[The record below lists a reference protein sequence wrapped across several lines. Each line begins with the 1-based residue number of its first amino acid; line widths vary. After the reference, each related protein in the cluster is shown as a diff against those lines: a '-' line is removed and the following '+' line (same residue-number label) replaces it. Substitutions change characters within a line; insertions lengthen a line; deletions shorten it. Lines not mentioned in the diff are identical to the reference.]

1 MREVGC
7 DMKRPRKTR
16 GFTLLEVIITLSVL
30 SLLMLTAWGA
40 FEVGF
45 RTREKG
51 EGAAEEAA
59 RIRAATEV
67 MGRQLRSAVYY
78 FARDE
83 EEYAPFFVGSGSE
96 VSFITAYPQGSAG
109 TGLAWV
115 TYRVED
121 DKLVMYERT
130 GFRPDE
136 LYSVEESENSVLS
149 SVLLEGFGRLTFGYV
164 PREEE
169 GEEWEEVW
177 DAREEDS
184 LPSLV
189 RITVEGLDFFGDLTW
204 VEEVPLLTIAAGWG
218 MDDFEEPPEIEEQGE
233 SAGATPRIQ
242 PEADDLDEDFD
253 VE

>member
-1 MREVGC
+1 
-7 DMKRPRKTR
+7 MKRPCKTR
-16 GFTLLEVIITLSVL
+16 GFTLLEVMITLSVL

-51 EGAAEEAA
+51 EAAAEEAA
-59 RIRAATEV
+59 RIRLATDV

-96 VSFITAYPQGSAG
+96 LSFVTAYPQGSAG
-109 TGLAWV
+109 SGLAWV

-136 LYSVEESENSVLS
+136 LYSVDDSEKSVLS
-149 SVLLEGFGRLTFGYV
+149 TVLLEGFGRLSFGYM

-169 GEEWEEVW
+169 EEWEEEW
-177 DAREEDS
+177 DAREEES
-184 LPSLV
+184 LPALV
-189 RITVEGLDFFGDLTW
+189 RITVEGLDFFGALTW
-204 VEEVPLLTIAAGWG
+204 VEEVPLLTVAAGWG
-218 MDDFEEPPEIEEQGE
+218 MDDAEEPPEIEEQEGNAKGTTTE
-233 SAGATPRIQ
+233 Q
-242 PEADDLDEDFD
+242 PQADDLEDDLDEELD

>member
-1 MREVGC
+1 
-7 DMKRPRKTR
+7 MKRPCETL

-51 EGAAEEAA
+51 EAAAEEAA
-59 RIRAATEV
+59 RIRLATDV

-96 VSFITAYPQGSAG
+96 LSFVTAYPQGSAG
-109 TGLAWV
+109 SGLAWV

-121 DKLVMYERT
+121 DKLVMYERI

-177 DAREEDS
+177 DARKEDS
-184 LPSLV
+184 LPALV

-204 VEEVPLLTIAAGWG
+204 VEEVPLLTVAAGWG
-218 MDDFEEPPEIEEQGE
+218 MDDSEEPPEIEEQEENADATTRGQPQADE
-233 SAGATPRIQ
+233 SG
-242 PEADDLDEDFD
+242 DDVDEDFD